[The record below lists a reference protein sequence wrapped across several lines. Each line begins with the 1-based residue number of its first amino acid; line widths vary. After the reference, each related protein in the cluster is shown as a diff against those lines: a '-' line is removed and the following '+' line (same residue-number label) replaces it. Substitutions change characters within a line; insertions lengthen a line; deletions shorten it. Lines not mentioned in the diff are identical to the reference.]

1 MTECW
6 AWPPIGHAVVL
17 WLCLSVPLLP
27 REGEFA
33 GRVALLQRGH
43 FAILH
48 DELINNIPE
57 LRCPELEPLDGN
69 ELDGRS
75 ARERKR
81 KTGSRLIEYFKF
93 NFGRSRVSASQL
105 FEQRRVQRRGL
116 AREYNFRRIQRYHRA
131 INVALRICPEVHGE
145 LAVLLVIERVKA
157 VVMKVAQRKIEGMK
171 TELQRVILEPNFK
184 NAVGRVLIV
193 ARVVGQGMRWLG
205 IRNAIAAGFRTRFR
219 ARFLPGKALL
229 ELALA
234 PRRPVHAEEPLLR
247 CLANQWPVA
256 AWLSAHSPAKLVCR
270 CISRRS
276 SARSASGTARRYWK

>member
-93 NFGRSRVSASQL
+93 NFRSEESRLGR
-105 FEQRRVQRRGL
+105 ED
-116 AREYNFRRIQRYHRA
+116 
-131 INVALRICPEVHGE
+131 
-145 LAVLLVIERVKA
+145 
-157 VVMKVAQRKIEGMK
+157 
-171 TELQRVILEPNFK
+171 
-184 NAVGRVLIV
+184 
-193 ARVVGQGMRWLG
+193 
-205 IRNAIAAGFRTRFR
+205 
-219 ARFLPGKALL
+219 
-229 ELALA
+229 
-234 PRRPVHAEEPLLR
+234 
-247 CLANQWPVA
+247 
-256 AWLSAHSPAKLVCR
+256 
-270 CISRRS
+270 
-276 SARSASGTARRYWK
+276 